1 MYKHLS
7 VSFSRV
13 VIMYTLSYS
22 QTQNL
27 PELSRIPNTS
37 RALHKT
43 IEHLLQPL
51 HRTNYCIFESP
62 KTRPLTFLFCFSP
75 FLLHTGVILVKH
87 ALLNAAELKGRR
99 LIVPPAPPKKQQ
111 RRGWVFLALCS
122 ILFLRIELKE
132 MSFIVY
138 AHRDGEID

>member
-1 MYKHLS
+1 
-7 VSFSRV
+7 
-13 VIMYTLSYS
+13 MYTLSYS

-37 RALHKT
+37 QALHKT
-43 IEHLLQPL
+43 IEHPLQPL

-75 FLLHTGVILVKH
+75 FLLHTGVILIKH

-99 LIVPPAPPKKQQ
+99 LIGPPQQ
-111 RRGWVFLALCS
+111 AKTTPWMGVFGTLF
-122 ILFLRIELKE
+122 IMFLRIELKE
-132 MSFIVY
+132 ISFIAY
-138 AHRDGEID
+138 ALKDREID